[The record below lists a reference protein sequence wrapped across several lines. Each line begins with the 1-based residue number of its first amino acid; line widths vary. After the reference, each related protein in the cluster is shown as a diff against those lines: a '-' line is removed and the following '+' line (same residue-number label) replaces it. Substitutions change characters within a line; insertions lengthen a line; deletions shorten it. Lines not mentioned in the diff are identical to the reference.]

1 MKSILQNE
9 MKDFISK
16 HITIDSHQAKL
27 GNDNDVSVLKLESSD
42 KTVAKDI
49 VQFIES
55 GFKFVLDADFSPS
68 KNKQGYYDIFIEV
81 ERNQDLPKNIISL
94 TRDIENVTGMI
105 PWTFSFY
112 KDTKNH
118 KLTHENLN
126 NYIPTSQSEYDFLT
140 NEEIDEDINKFF
152 ESSSINK
159 IQRNGKTVTLNKM
172 YSKHSFDV
180 VSMNNKVTEGIFK
193 IDNSS
198 QSESDYINSWLGAG
212 FKVIKLDESFKVSK
226 DNKNIIL
233 KAKDF

>member
-42 KTVAKDI
+42 KAVAKDI
-49 VQFIES
+49 VSFIES

-68 KNKQGYYDIFIEV
+68 KNKQGYYDIFVEV

-94 TRDIENVTGMI
+94 TRDIENVTGMM

-112 KDTKNH
+112 KDTENH
-118 KLTHENLN
+118 KLTHENLVN
-126 NYIPTSQSEYDFLT
+126 QIPTNPSEYEFLT
-140 NEEIDEDINKFF
+140 SDTVDEDIAKFF
-152 ESSSINK
+152 ESASIKK
-159 IQRNGKTVTLNKM
+159 INREGKTLTLNKL
-172 YSKHSFDV
+172 YSKHIFEMK
-180 VSMNNKVTEGIFK
+180 SMNTKVTHGTYK
-193 IDNSS
+193 IDTSS
-198 QSESDYINSWLGAG
+198 ESQSDYINSWLGAG
-212 FKVIKLDESFKVSK
+212 FRVVKFEDAFKVT
-226 DNKNIIL
+226 KNDKTLIL